1 MGCGYMTA
9 GQAAKK
15 WKISQRRVQVL
26 CAEDRINGTFKLGEA
41 WAIPE
46 DAEKPMDVRIENG
59 KYIKKPAENET

>member
-41 WAIPE
+41 CAIPE
-46 DAEKPMDVRIENG
+46 DAEKPKDNRKVRRDNG
-59 KYIKKPAENET
+59 NKTKRH